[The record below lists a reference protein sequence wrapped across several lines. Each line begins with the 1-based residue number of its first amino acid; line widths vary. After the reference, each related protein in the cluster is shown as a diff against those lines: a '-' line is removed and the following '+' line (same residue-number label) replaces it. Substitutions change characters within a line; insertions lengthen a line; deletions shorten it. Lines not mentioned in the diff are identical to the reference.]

1 MKYAPGR
8 RRQRI
13 LRIFKWT
20 VTLAIGLWL
29 VGCRAAALV
38 SPEQE
43 PLLAFLPF
51 TTAAAIIANGLV
63 FVFLLFRKRLLR
75 SAVPLIAL
83 IAAADTIKPV
93 FGAPLH
99 QSAQS
104 LVTRP
109 QFKVLLWN
117 VHGLGIYDL
126 PEDKAIPQKMLQ
138 FIREQDADVVF
149 LVEFYTDY
157 QDAMKPHS
165 ARFLNEGGFREFR
178 FVWDN
183 TLGTKIYIGIGMFSK
198 LPVSAIE
205 ERWIAN
211 NISLLQSDVSVDSA
225 TRIRFL
231 TMHLESFRLADKD
244 KTVIDEAKGGRA
256 GVKGSLQ
263 LLKKYMQQSIRPF
276 QNRARQADSVAGII
290 AESPYPVIVC
300 GDLNDIPGSY
310 SYTTVRGEMG
320 DAFADYGK
328 PFGRTYNR
336 LSPTLRIDHIFYDPD
351 AFRCVDFK
359 TFQTSMSDHNPIL
372 ATFELKTSR

>member
-1 MKYAPGR
+1 M
-8 RRQRI
+8 RI
-13 LRIFKWT
+13 LKWT
-20 VTLAIGLWL
+20 VTLVIGLWL

-51 TTAAAIIANGLV
+51 TTALAVIANGLV

-83 IAAADTIKPV
+83 IAAADAIKPV
-93 FGAPLH
+93 FGSPLR
-99 QSAQS
+99 QAAQS
-104 LVTRP
+104 LATRP
-109 QFKVLLWN
+109 EFKVLLWN

-126 PEDKAIPQKMLQ
+126 PEDKSVPQKMLQ
-138 FIREQDADVVF
+138 FIREQDPDIVF

-165 ARFLNEGGFREFR
+165 ARFMEEGGFREFR

-198 LPVSAIE
+198 LPVSAIQ
-205 ERWIAN
+205 ERWIAH
-211 NISLLQSDVSVDSA
+211 NISLLQSDVSIDPE

-231 TMHLESFRLADKD
+231 TLHLESFRLADKD
-244 KTVIDEAKGGRA
+244 KAVLDEAKGGGA

-263 LLKKYMQQSIRPF
+263 LMKKYMQRSIQPF
-276 QNRARQADSVAGII
+276 QNRAKEADSVAGII

-310 SYTTVRGEMG
+310 AYTTVRGELG

-336 LSPTLRIDHIFYDPD
+336 LAPTLRIDHIFYDP
-351 AFRCVDFK
+351 AALRCVDFK
-359 TFQTSMSDHNPIL
+359 TFRTTLSDHNPIL
-372 ATFELKTSR
+372 ATFELKTGREAAAQPE